1 MPVIAFHVKL
11 AYTYIQDVRVAS
23 GRRVAVVLNKSADAT
38 MKQRRFIQRLYME
51 RAVSTDD
58 LLALMAEKGGN
69 AASTRVFE
77 GTRWLSR
84 QAASEVIDYLLNAP
98 RN

>member
-1 MPVIAFHVKL
+1 M
-11 AYTYIQDVRVAS
+11 
-23 GRRVAVVLNKSADAT
+23 VVLNKTADAT

-69 AASTRVFE
+69 RASTKVFE
-77 GTRWLSR
+77 GTRWLTR
-84 QAASEVIDYLLNAP
+84 QAASEVIGYLLDMPQN
-98 RN
+98 

>member
-1 MPVIAFHVKL
+1 M
-11 AYTYIQDVRVAS
+11 
-23 GRRVAVVLNKSADAT
+23 VVLNKSADAT
-38 MKQRRFIQRLYME
+38 MKQRRFIQRLHME

-58 LLALMAEKGGN
+58 LLALMVEKGGN
-69 AASTRVFE
+69 RASTQVFE

-84 QAASEVIDYLLNAP
+84 QAASEVIGYLLEAP

>member
-1 MPVIAFHVKL
+1 M
-11 AYTYIQDVRVAS
+11 
-23 GRRVAVVLNKSADAT
+23 VVLNKSADAT

-58 LLALMAEKGGN
+58 LLALMVEKGGN
-69 AASTRVFE
+69 RASTQVFE

-84 QAASEVIDYLLNAP
+84 QAASEVIEALLAMP

>member
-1 MPVIAFHVKL
+1 M
-11 AYTYIQDVRVAS
+11 
-23 GRRVAVVLNKSADAT
+23 VVLNKTADAT

-51 RAVSTDD
+51 RAISTED
-58 LLALMAEKGGN
+58 LLALMVEKGGN
-69 AASTRVFE
+69 RASMEVFE

-84 QAASEVIDYLLNAP
+84 QAASEVIGYLLDMP

>member
-1 MPVIAFHVKL
+1 M
-11 AYTYIQDVRVAS
+11 
-23 GRRVAVVLNKSADAT
+23 VVLNKQADAT

-51 RAVSTDD
+51 RTISTED

-69 AASTRVFE
+69 RASTQVFE

-84 QAASEVIDYLLNAP
+84 QAASEVIEYLLGLP